1 MGAALVVVASGLYA
15 HDLFIKLN
23 TYFLS
28 PGAAVRVPVLNGTFS
43 SSENAIN
50 RARIA
55 DLSLVTPAGRS
66 QLDTSIVSARHDT
79 TFLSVRLAGS
89 GTYVLAM
96 STLPSEIA
104 LAGKQFSE
112 YLKEEAIQGIIED
125 RAKAGISADSAHER
139 YSKHVKAVFQV
150 GTERTND
157 FATVLGYP
165 AELVPLDNP
174 YALKLGDTIRVRSLV
189 DGRPVAAQ
197 AVLAGGRTASGTRI
211 AARELKTDSD
221 GVAALALSARG
232 RWYLKFIHMV
242 PLGDNRN
249 YESKW
254 ATLTF
259 EVR

>member
-43 SSENAIN
+43 SSENAID

-104 LAGKQFSE
+104 LAG
-112 YLKEEAIQGIIED
+112 
-125 RAKAGISADSAHER
+125 
-139 YSKHVKAVFQV
+139 
-150 GTERTND
+150 
-157 FATVLGYP
+157 
-165 AELVPLDNP
+165 
-174 YALKLGDTIRVRSLV
+174 
-189 DGRPVAAQ
+189 
-197 AVLAGGRTASGTRI
+197 
-211 AARELKTDSD
+211 
-221 GVAALALSARG
+221 
-232 RWYLKFIHMV
+232 
-242 PLGDNRN
+242 
-249 YESKW
+249 
-254 ATLTF
+254 
-259 EVR
+259 